1 MLLTVLQTRYAQLCQ
16 EWEKTLSQR
25 QKEVFSVFITTF
37 DQYALILPQCRCAV
51 AVNCLLVLL
60 SKIIVPGA
68 IEIQAEVGQ
77 KSEGG
82 RGCAVQGDLSRRFA

>member
-1 MLLTVLQTRYAQLCQ
+1 MLLTLLQTRYAQLCQ

-25 QKEVFSVFITTF
+25 QKEVFSV
-37 DQYALILPQCRCAV
+37 LIILYSINMRLLYLNVVVQAV
-51 AVNCLLVLL
+51 PFNCLRVLL

-82 RGCAVQGDLSRRFA
+82 GGCAV